1 MNNNS
6 SISVVLPVYNE
17 ESGIEKTVENSVTFF
32 KEQDFFDKY
41 EIIAVN
47 DGSTDQTGL
56 ILEKLKENSACLKV
70 ITHSRNLGYG
80 RALASGVSEA
90 IFPWVLMM
98 DADGQFKI
106 DALNGMLEYISDYD
120 IVTGYRYKRTDPIH
134 RVFIGKFYT
143 FLSCLLFGLKI
154 KDVNCGFKLFRREI
168 LSFDDTI
175 CHAGAFYT
183 GVYVQAKAKN
193 CRIKEVPVEHFP
205 REGGRQT
212 GVSIKVIFMAVLDL
226 IKLSFSKRK

>member
-1 MNNNS
+1 MFA
-6 SISVVLPVYNE
+6 
-17 ESGIEKTVENSVTFF
+17 FF
-32 KEQDFFDKY
+32 KEQDFFDEY

-56 ILEKLKENSACLKV
+56 ILEKLKENFACLKI
-70 ITHSRNLGYG
+70 ITHSKNFGYG
-80 RALASGVSEA
+80 KALASGVRKA
-90 IFPWVLMM
+90 TFPWVLMM

-106 DALNGMLEYISDYD
+106 DALKEMLEYMPDYD

-134 RVFIGKFYT
+134 RVFIGKMYT
-143 FLSCLLFGLKI
+143 LLACLLFGLKI

-168 LSFDDTI
+168 LNFDDTV

-183 GVYVQAKAKN
+183 GVYTQAKAKN
-193 CRIKEVPVEHFP
+193 CKIKEVPVEHFP

-212 GVSIKVIFMAVLDL
+212 GASLKVMFMAVLDL
-226 IKLSFSKRK
+226 IKLSFSKGK